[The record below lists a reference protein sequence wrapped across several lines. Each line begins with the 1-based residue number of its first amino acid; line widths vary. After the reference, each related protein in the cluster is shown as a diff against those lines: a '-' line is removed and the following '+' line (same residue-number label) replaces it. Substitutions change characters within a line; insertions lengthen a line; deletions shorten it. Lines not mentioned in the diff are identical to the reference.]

1 LKIENWQMWS
11 SIKSILKDN
20 KTKCVIIEDGEPKY
34 VILPFEEYQQ
44 LQKSENHSILDQSRA
59 QLDEDKV
66 NSEIQE
72 EANASTIS
80 IEDLPF

>member
-1 LKIENWQMWS
+1 MWN

-34 VILPFEEYQQ
+34 VILPFLEYQQ
-44 LQKSENHSILDQSRA
+44 LQKSEDHII
-59 QLDEDKV
+59 LDEDKA

-72 EANASTIS
+72 EANASAIS

>member
-1 LKIENWQMWS
+1 MWN

-44 LQKSENHSILDQSRA
+44 LQKREDRSI
-59 QLDEDKV
+59 LDEDKV

-72 EANASTIS
+72 ESNASTIS
-80 IEDLPF
+80 IGDLPF

>member
-1 LKIENWQMWS
+1 MWN

-20 KTKCVIIEDGEPKY
+20 KTKCVIIEDGKPVY

-44 LQKSENHSILDQSRA
+44 LQKREDRSI
-59 QLDEDKV
+59 LDEDKV

-72 EANASTIS
+72 ESNASTIS
-80 IEDLPF
+80 IGDLPF

>member
-1 LKIENWQMWS
+1 MWN

-20 KTKCVIIEDGEPKY
+20 KTKCVIIEDGEPRY

-44 LQKSENHSILDQSRA
+44 LQKSENHSILD
-59 QLDEDKV
+59 EDKV
-66 NSEIQE
+66 NGEIQQ

>member
-1 LKIENWQMWS
+1 MWNN
-11 SIKSILKDN
+11 IKSILKDN
-20 KTKCVIIEDGEPKY
+20 KTKCLIVEDGEPKY

-44 LQKSENHSILDQSRA
+44 LQKSENHSILD
-59 QLDEDKV
+59 EDQV

-80 IEDLPF
+80 LEDLPF

>member
-1 LKIENWQMWS
+1 MWS
-11 SIKSILKDN
+11 AIKTILKN
-20 KTKCVIIEDGEPKY
+20 KTDKCLIIEDGEPKY

-44 LQKSENHSILDQSRA
+44 LQKNENHSILDESRV